1 MKKIVS
7 TLLFIIAAVSIDS
20 LQAQPY
26 NAEFFAKNPDCAGG
40 IYYTYRFTNP
50 PQTAVPK
57 GYKPFYVSHF
67 GRHGSRWH
75 DSKGVYSMPV
85 DMFRAASE
93 ANALTERGKV
103 LYRELSD
110 IAKRAKG
117 REGEL
122 TPQGVSEHRGIAER
136 MFYNFPHL
144 FRGGDKHVLCFSSA
158 APRCI
163 LSMAAFNERLKE
175 INPKLD
181 ITRIVNDSVQ
191 VFTRAQRG
199 IKSIHSQGIKLTN
212 PLINNAIVE
221 IMEDALPHLINA
233 EFIAEYRRKDDNL
246 YRKTVRSLY
255 YLSLVMQT
263 SEGDYRYGDI
273 FTPEQVAKVW
283 EQINKQRY
291 MLYGASLSS
300 GDVVLGDGANLV
312 KEIVRDADAYIA
324 DVDANRANRSAT
336 LRFGHDYTVIASLA
350 AMQVEGLSAR
360 TDDLDN
366 LKDVWADFHIS
377 PMAAN
382 LQFIFY
388 RNGAGKILVKLL
400 HNEAECRFPIESQT
414 APYYEWSKLRDY
426 LLQRIDEI
434 GDLEKVKRLPKNR
447 FHYVGM

>member
-1 MKKIVS
+1 MKTIIS
-7 TLLFIIAAVSIDS
+7 TLLLVCSFLGLQS

-26 NAEFFAKNPDCAGG
+26 NADFFAKNPDCAGG

-50 PQTAVPK
+50 QQTPTPK
-57 GYKPFYVSHF
+57 GYKPFYISHF

-75 DSKGVYSMPV
+75 DSKGVYTMSV
-85 DMFRAASE
+85 DLLRTAAE
-93 ANALTERGKV
+93 ADALTARGKK
-103 LYRELSD
+103 LYAELVD
-110 IAKRAKG
+110 IAQRARG

-122 TPQGVSEHRGIAER
+122 TPQGVNEHRGIAER

-144 FRGGDKHVLCFSSA
+144 FRGNDKHVLCFSSA

-181 ITRIVNDSVQ
+181 IYRIVNDSVQ

-199 IKSIHSQGIKLTN
+199 IKSIHREGIKRTN
-212 PLINNAIVE
+212 SLINNTIVE
-221 IMEDALPHLINA
+221 IMEEALPQIIDA
-233 EFIAEYRRKDDNL
+233 DFIAKYRTKNEDL
-246 YRKTVRSLY
+246 YRKSVRTLY

-273 FTPEQVAKVW
+273 FTAEHKAKVW

-291 MLYGASLSS
+291 MLYGASLSL
-300 GDVVLGDGANLV
+300 GDVTLGDGANLV
-312 KEIVRDADAYIA
+312 YEIVRDADQHIA
-324 DVDANRANRSAT
+324 EKPNRSAT
-336 LRFGHDYTVIASLA
+336 LRFGHDYTVISSLA
-350 AMQVEGLSAR
+350 VMQIEGLSAR

-366 LKDVWADFHIS
+366 LKDVWADFHVS

-388 RNGAGKILVKLL
+388 RNAKGNVMVKLL
-400 HNEAECRFPIESQT
+400 HNERECRFPIESAN
-414 APYYEWSKLRDY
+414 APYYEWNSLRDF
-426 LLQRIDEI
+426 LTKRIDEI
-434 GDLEKVKRLPKNR
+434 GKLDKVKSLPENR
-447 FHYVGM
+447 FHYIGM